1 MNAPAV
7 LKTRRRLAAGKYA
20 AVGKI
25 TFLGH
30 LAYVPEL
37 LWRTIFMALIIFVFA
52 QLWRTTYRATGATS
66 LGGLSLAQMLW
77 YLVTTETII
86 LARPRLVGR
95 VAEEV
100 KSGDLAYRLSK
111 PYSYVWYH
119 YASYMAEAAIR
130 LMVNFAVGALVAW
143 FLVGPIPI
151 RPAGAVCATL
161 AAFLGLSIEFF
172 INMTIGLTA
181 FWVEDAAAFDL
192 IYEKLLF
199 ILGGMMIPLDLFPGV
214 IRQIALALPMN
225 LVAYRPARALVA
237 FNPNGI
243 APLFGIQTLWVA
255 GLCVLAGLVFRAGVK
270 RVNVNGG

>member
-1 MNAPAV
+1 MNTQA
-7 LKTRRRLAAGKYA
+7 LGKIRWHSAAGKYT

-30 LAYVPEL
+30 LAYIPEL
-37 LWRTIFMALIIFVFA
+37 LWRTVFMALIIFIFA
-52 QLWRTTYRATGATS
+52 QLWRTTYRATGVTA

-86 LARPRLVGR
+86 LARPRLVSR

-119 YASYMAEAAIR
+119 YASYMAEAGIR
-130 LMVNFAVGALVAW
+130 LMINFAVGAAVAW
-143 FLVGPIPI
+143 LLVGPIPV
-151 RPAGAVCATL
+151 RSMGVLCALL
-161 AAFLGLSIEFF
+161 AAFFGLSIEFF
-172 INMTIGLTA
+172 VNMSIGLTA
-181 FWVEDAAAFDL
+181 FWVEDAAAFEL
-192 IYEKLLF
+192 VYEKMLF

-214 IRQIALALPMN
+214 IRRIALTLPTN

-237 FNPNGI
+237 FDPHGI
-243 APLFGIQTLWVA
+243 INLFGRQIFWMG
-255 GLCVLAGLVFRAGVK
+255 GLCLLAGLVFRAGVK